1 MRGVVMGGIMKGEK
15 ESFRAVGRAG
25 GVKAEITRGEA
36 GAGEMVEVKVANG
49 EGEDG

>member
-1 MRGVVMGGIMKGEK
+1 MRGIMKREK

-25 GVKAEITRGEA
+25 GVEAKIAKGEA
-36 GAGEMVEVKVANG
+36 GTGEMVGFKVANG